1 MKIVNGSSV
10 EVVYNGTESLS
21 DFPLNISVSGEGT
34 AEVQLYDDNVYQW
47 SKNVNFS
54 EGGN

>member
-34 AEVQLYDDNVYQW
+34 AEVQLYVDNVYQW